1 MILQGRSLVGVSKN
15 GQTAA
20 LVLLLI
26 FFRCGCF
33 TPAAPIRRHNKIIAQ
48 LLRRTRFYAASCAFS
63 AAPSPGILTCF
74 GGHLS
79 VNVLA
84 EQLVHGAGARAGVR
98 ADAGARAGVRADAGA
113 DAEARAGAD
122 AIAKFVRRR
131 VFFCIFSA
139 PPLLSIAASTDTA
152 CLPIFTDLGFFS
164 SRIFDRNHEMA
175 QSKFFCAIRFFCAL
189 V

>member
-98 ADAGARAGVRADAGA
+98 ADAGA

>member
-1 MILQGRSLVGVSKN
+1 MILQGRSLVGASKN

-20 LVLLLI
+20 LVLFLI

-84 EQLVHGAGARAGVR
+84 EQLVHGAEAR
-98 ADAGARAGVRADAGA
+98 AGARARARADA
-113 DAEARAGAD
+113 EAD
-122 AIAKFVRRR
+122 AIAKFFRRR

-139 PPLLSIAASTDTA
+139 PPLLGIAASTDTV